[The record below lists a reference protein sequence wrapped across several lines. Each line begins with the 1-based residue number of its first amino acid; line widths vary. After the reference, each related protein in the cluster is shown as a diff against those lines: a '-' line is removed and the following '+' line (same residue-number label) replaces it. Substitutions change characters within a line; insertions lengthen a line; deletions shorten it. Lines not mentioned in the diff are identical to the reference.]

1 MFNGSHIPSRV
12 KKIGEAAC
20 AAVASAAL
28 LLAYASPA
36 LAQNTANG
44 ITETG
49 DPNSAAASQT
59 ANPQA
64 ADSDSGSNSDSQ
76 SDTSA
81 DSANDSTNSADA
93 NAANGSS
100 TPQLAPAAAG
110 CDSVQDWA
118 MLSSCMS
125 QSGTVTIATK
135 IDAGDS
141 IVIPADADVTLT
153 AKDGLDSSIN
163 AATAGNG
170 VLIVNGKL
178 TIGADAKDANFTY
191 KNGKRWLVLVNN
203 GGRLTVNNGVFSGV
217 DTADTGYA
225 NGGVI
230 KVTGGSVIINNGTFV
245 DNKAETAAVLYADSG
260 TIAIN
265 DGTFSGNSA
274 VNAGVL
280 YQTNG
285 AKTVVSG
292 GTFENNKSTS
302 TGAGGWQG
310 GGVLRN
316 MGGSEMTVAGGE
328 FIGNSANKLGGV
340 VFNGGTLSV
349 SGGTFK
355 SNVSYGAGGGVIA
368 QPAGSTTVTGGT
380 FTENA
385 QEFDVCTRDAYGNV
399 GNGSCRNDA
408 YKNAG
413 GGAIHTDGGDL
424 TIQGEVTFS
433 KNHAN
438 AAAFMT
444 GGGAIYA
451 HGNLWVFNDALDS
464 SKKPTFTGNW
474 TAVGVGDQNTQYLND
489 DTTEKV
495 LPTGGAGGAIFL
507 QGLKDDNPKSIAYF
521 MGGVFEG
528 NTSGYLGG
536 AVYTEENT
544 TAFMG
549 KAVAESNVAGHFGGG
564 LWLCPSGQ
572 GAASEGGNIAL
583 LNNSVNSD
591 IDSNR
596 DNHGEQFEAGADF
609 AMMNPK
615 GKDYAESTF
624 KLLNTWFMDRSES
637 AVNWY
642 WDGTPQSKA
651 NGFAD
656 KYQDPNWG
664 GGGFKKNE
672 NLKYNVSRYDDDKH
686 PQRFSESAAEGSL
699 QKEPVKAPS
708 NLVLINPGN
717 QENSSRDPVDD
728 TLTIYTGIALKA
740 QLTDYGKANG
750 TPTTDGGKSTV
761 WNNAAVRFTNNA
773 ARLSG
778 GAFGTNGVISFS
790 TPYSASWDKVAAS
803 DANSGDTN
811 KEPVYLDGSVWTLR
825 TQNGGML
832 NEYLRPL
839 DCQNNTAAK
848 PSTCWHEVTD
858 ADESKWLEVDIRDGG
873 IRDTNPQPGKIG
885 VENLKPGT
893 YLLKEKAA
901 PNGYHATTNVYTFT
915 IDEQKDGNVKEPTI
929 TLDKNVDPDGYG
941 PIKDNAIGNSP
952 MSGSVSWSKN
962 NTKDD
967 VTALQDLPGSEW
979 AITKLTKDGKDDSSF
994 ANLKVADCVLSG
1006 SVKECPETQS
1016 GSKELKDS
1024 NDAEGRFTVD
1034 GLLAGDYKLVETK
1047 APDGYQQPDKD
1058 TYYTFTIDPTSNAA
1072 VTLTKHSSAN
1082 DTADTEVDGNQVAN
1096 TPTEV
1101 SWKKVDIADDSK
1113 LLSGTE
1119 WTIIKLDGQ
1128 DEPTTDSRTV
1138 TDCTNADCAK
1148 QSNTKQSYVDKNP
1161 AEGHF
1166 TVRELTYS
1174 STPEDAK
1181 TQYKLVETKA
1191 QDGYAK
1197 PDPDKTYAI
1206 ITIDAKGQSSMT
1218 LHGEWN
1224 TSSNVATTQCLAQK
1238 PATQSNDNPGAGV
1251 AKTAANATATAVAR
1265 IAARFGIPAERRTV
1279 VPTAGGGETTDEC
1292 TLTNAKLVAS
1302 LPFTGGT
1309 DARTWLLIGGV
1320 AAVAAAIILAL
1331 INEYRK
1337 RKGLA

>member
-1 MFNGSHIPSRV
+1 MKR
-12 KKIGEAAC
+12 
-20 AAVASAAL
+20 
-28 LLAYASPA
+28 YADNE
-36 LAQNTANG
+36 LDRNDVG
-44 ITETG
+44 Y
-49 DPNSAAASQT
+49 
-59 ANPQA
+59 PQRY
-64 ADSDSGSNSDSQ
+64 NSDSLNELAKVKANAPAELHLVNPDRDQ
-76 SDTSA
+76 SEDTHLGDSPYHA
-81 DSANDSTNSADA
+81 DS
-93 NAANGSS
+93 SS
-100 TPQLAPAAAG
+100 T
-110 CDSVQDWA
+110 
-118 MLSSCMS
+118 
-125 QSGTVTIATK
+125 
-135 IDAGDS
+135 
-141 IVIPADADVTLT
+141 
-153 AKDGLDSSIN
+153 
-163 AATAGNG
+163 
-170 VLIVNGKL
+170 
-178 TIGADAKDANFTY
+178 
-191 KNGKRWLVLVNN
+191 
-203 GGRLTVNNGVFSGV
+203 
-217 DTADTGYA
+217 
-225 NGGVI
+225 
-230 KVTGGSVIINNGTFV
+230 
-245 DNKAETAAVLYADSG
+245 
-260 TIAIN
+260 
-265 DGTFSGNSA
+265 
-274 VNAGVL
+274 
-280 YQTNG
+280 
-285 AKTVVSG
+285 
-292 GTFENNKSTS
+292 
-302 TGAGGWQG
+302 
-310 GGVLRN
+310 
-316 MGGSEMTVAGGE
+316 
-328 FIGNSANKLGGV
+328 
-340 VFNGGTLSV
+340 FN
-349 SGGTFK
+349 
-355 SNVSYGAGGGVIA
+355 
-368 QPAGSTTVTGGT
+368 
-380 FTENA
+380 
-385 QEFDVCTRDAYGNV
+385 
-399 GNGSCRNDA
+399 
-408 YKNAG
+408 
-413 GGAIHTDGGDL
+413 
-424 TIQGEVTFS
+424 
-433 KNHAN
+433 
-438 AAAFMT
+438 
-444 GGGAIYA
+444 
-451 HGNLWVFNDALDS
+451 
-464 SKKPTFTGNW
+464 
-474 TAVGVGDQNTQYLND
+474 
-489 DTTEKV
+489 
-495 LPTGGAGGAIFL
+495 
-507 QGLKDDNPKSIAYF
+507 
-521 MGGVFEG
+521 
-528 NTSGYLGG
+528 
-536 AVYTEENT
+536 
-544 TAFMG
+544 
-549 KAVAESNVAGHFGGG
+549 
-564 LWLCPSGQ
+564 
-572 GAASEGGNIAL
+572 
-583 LNNSVNSD
+583 
-591 IDSNR
+591 
-596 DNHGEQFEAGADF
+596 
-609 AMMNPK
+609 
-615 GKDYAESTF
+615 
-624 KLLNTWFMDRSES
+624 
-637 AVNWY
+637 
-642 WDGTPQSKA
+642 
-651 NGFAD
+651 
-656 KYQDPNWG
+656 
-664 GGGFKKNE
+664 
-672 NLKYNVSRYDDDKH
+672 
-686 PQRFSESAAEGSL
+686 
-699 QKEPVKAPS
+699 
-708 NLVLINPGN
+708 
-717 QENSSRDPVDD
+717 
-728 TLTIYTGIALKA
+728 TIYTGIALKA
-740 QLTDYGKANG
+740 QLTEYGKANG
-750 TPTTDGGKSTV
+750 APTTDGGKSIV

-915 IDEQKDGNVKEPTI
+915 IVEQEDGNVKEPPI

-979 AITKLTKDGKDDSSF
+979 TITKLTEDGKDDTSF
-994 ANLKVADCVLSG
+994 ANLKVTDCVLSD

-1024 NDAEGRFTVD
+1024 NGAEGRFTVN
-1034 GLLAGDYKLVETK
+1034 GLLAGNYKLVETK

-1058 TYYTFTIDPTSNAA
+1058 TYYTFTIDPASNAA
-1072 VTLTKHSSAN
+1072 VTLTKHTSAN
-1082 DTADTEVDGNQVAN
+1082 DTAGTEVDGNQIAN
-1096 TPTEV
+1096 TPTGV
-1101 SWKKVDIADDSK
+1101 SWKKVDVADDSK

-1119 WTIIKLDGQ
+1119 WTITKLDSQG
-1128 DEPTTDSRTV
+1128 EPTTDSRTV
-1138 TDCTNADCAK
+1138 TDCTSADCAK

>member
-59 ANPQA
+59 ANPQTG
-64 ADSDSGSNSDSQ
+64 DSDPSSNSGSPN
-76 SDTSA
+76 DTSG

-93 NAANGSS
+93 NTANNSGDANGNSAADAQS
-100 TPQLAPAAAG
+100 QDAAQNDGADAPSATAADAALSKQFQDDFVAACPAG
-110 CDSVQDWA
+110 ATSRTITVTGNIALTKSVMKPTCDIVIVSDGNPHTISWGEQAKGSALWPEA
-118 MLSSCMS
+118 
-125 QSGTVTIATK
+125 GHTVTI
-135 IDAGDS
+135 G
-141 IVIPADADVTLT
+141 
-153 AKDGLDSSIN
+153 AK
-163 AATAGNG
+163 GNEKANN
-170 VLIVNGKL
+170 LI
-178 TIGADAKDANFTY
+178 FT
-191 KNGKRWLVLVNN
+191 
-203 GGRLTVNNGVFSGV
+203 
-217 DTADTGYA
+217 
-225 NGGVI
+225 
-230 KVTGGSVIINNGTFV
+230 NNGTGQPLV
-245 DNKAETAAVLYADSG
+245 HNYG
-260 TIAIN
+260 TVNIYG
-265 DGTFSGNSA
+265 GTFQNNTADRGA
-274 VNAGVL
+274 VVFN
-280 YQTNG
+280 NG
-285 AKTVVSG
+285 TLNISG
-292 GTFENNKSTS
+292 GTFQNNTADRGAVVFNDGTLNIYGGTFKNNTA
-302 TGAGGWQG
+302 TGDG
-310 GGVLRN
+310 
-316 MGGSEMTVAGGE
+316 
-328 FIGNSANKLGGV
+328 GGV
-340 VFNGGTLSV
+340 VFNGDNATLTINDGVFSGNKTRERARGGV
-349 SGGTFK
+349 VFNKGALTVTGGTYSK
-355 SNVSYGAGGGVIA
+355 NTATIGGGALA
-368 QPAGSTTVTGGT
+368 QDNISSAVTTVTGGL
-380 FTENA
+380 FDENA
-385 QEFDVCTRDAYGNV
+385 QEYDFCGRTPEGDVADSRCRDTT
-399 GNGSCRNDA
+399 NGG
-408 YKNAG
+408 G
-413 GGAIHTDGGDL
+413 GGAIHTDGGEL
-424 TIQGEVTFS
+424 TIQGAVTFT

-451 HGNLWVFNDALDS
+451 KGTLWVFNDPLDS
-464 SKKPTFTGNW
+464 SKKPLFDGNW
-474 TAVGVGDQNTQYLND
+474 TAVGVGNDNSQYLK
-489 DTTEKV
+489 DTDNA

-507 QGLKDDNPKSIAYF
+507 QNGGSKAYF
-521 MGGVFEG
+521 MGGVYTN

-536 AVYTEENT
+536 AIYTEEGST
-544 TAFMG
+544 SFMG

-564 LWLCPSGQ
+564 LWLCPSGK
-572 GAASEGGNIAL
+572 GEASEGGNIAL

-624 KLLNTWFMDRSES
+624 KLLNTWFMDRSEP

-642 WDGTPQSKA
+642 WDGTPITQA
-651 NGFAD
+651 NGFSDDYQAPDWSDESKSNAVKRYAD
-656 KYQDPNWG
+656 DALDRNTVGY
-664 GGGFKKNE
+664 
-672 NLKYNVSRYDDDKH
+672 
-686 PQRFSESAAEGSL
+686 PQRYNSDSPNELAKVKVNAPAELHLVNPDRDQSEDTHLGDSPYHAD
-699 QKEPVKAPS
+699 
-708 NLVLINPGN
+708 
-717 QENSSRDPVDD
+717 SSS
-728 TLTIYTGIALKA
+728 TFNNIYTGIALKA
-740 QLTDYGKANG
+740 QLTEYGEANG
-750 TPTTDGGKSTV
+750 NGGQSSTV
-761 WNNAAVRFTNNA
+761 WNNAAVRFTNNV

-839 DCQNNTAAK
+839 DCQNNNAAK

-858 ADESKWLEVDIRDGG
+858 ADGSEWREVDIRDGG

-893 YLLKEKAA
+893 YLLKEKVA

-915 IDEQKDGNVKEPTI
+915 IVKQEDGIAEEPTI
-929 TLDKNVDPDGYG
+929 TLDKNVDPDSYG

-979 AITKLTKDGKDDSSF
+979 TITKLTKDGKDDTSF
-994 ANLKVADCVLSG
+994 ANLKVTDCVLGG

-1024 NDAEGRFTVD
+1024 NGAEGRFTVD
-1034 GLLAGDYKLVETK
+1034 GLLAGNYKLVETK
-1047 APDGYQQPDKD
+1047 APGGYQQPDND
-1058 TYYTFTIDPTSNAA
+1058 TYYTFTIDPASNAA
-1072 VTLTKHSSAN
+1072 VTLAKHTSAN
-1082 DTADTEVDGNQVAN
+1082 DTAGTEVDGNQIAN

-1101 SWKKVDIADDSK
+1101 SWKKVDVADDSK

-1119 WTIIKLDGQ
+1119 WTITKWD
-1128 DEPTTDSRTV
+1128 TTTNSAVGGDAADSRTV
-1138 TDCTNADCAK
+1138 TDCTSADCAK
-1148 QSNTKQSYVDKNP
+1148 QSNTTRSYVDKNP

-1166 TVRELTYS
+1166 TVRELKYS
-1174 STPEDAK
+1174 SQENAETK
-1181 TQYKLVETKA
+1181 YKLFETKA

-1197 PDPDKTYAI
+1197 PDANNTYAI
-1206 ITIDAKGQSSMT
+1206 ITIDANGKSSMT
-1218 LHGEWN
+1218 LYGEWN

-1238 PATQSNDNPGAGV
+1238 QAIQSSDNPSTGTAH
-1251 AKTAANATATAVAR
+1251 TAASATATAVAR
-1265 IAARFGIPAERRTV
+1265 IAVRFGIPAERRTV
-1279 VPTAGGGETTDEC
+1279 VPTAGGEAADEC
-1292 TLTNAKLVAS
+1292 TLTNAKLVVA

-1337 RKGLA
+1337 RRGLV